1 MFFRKIKMWKSVLQ
15 ITNYLFIQVNYKNNW
30 FVQESSRVSVHLAK
44 ESDVSLTAV
53 TNQKETHGSTPWEQ
67 VEDLTK
73 NENTSSEEHPE
84 LNNQE
89 HWYKN
94 SIKTGNGTY
103 KLNIEKA
110 YNLNMSVLEK

>member
-1 MFFRKIKMWKSVLQ
+1 MWKSVLQ
-15 ITNYLFIQVNYKNNW
+15 ITNYLFIQVNYKIIGLYRKA
-30 FVQESSRVSVHLAK
+30 QECLSILQK

-84 LNNQE
+84 LNTQE

-103 KLNIEKA
+103 KLNIEKS
-110 YNLNMSVLEK
+110 L